1 MQAASD
7 NLTSVMCWVI
17 IAQTIASPDP
27 GNVLLHFLKRLYK
40 RVTVDFTKR
49 ERQENRAV

>member
-1 MQAASD
+1 MQAASA

-27 GNVLLHFLKRLYK
+27 RNVVLHFLRHLYK
-40 RVTVDFTKR
+40 RVTADFTRR
-49 ERQENRAV
+49 EK